1 MEIYH
6 FDFKKKKVQWY
17 YNIGTRNDIFE
28 NGIDNNLKEFS
39 YSPIKL
45 YFLLKEI
52 NNHEPALVNLII
64 SFMCIKDSIYYWAKF
79 FYNIT
84 LSKEDILLIKSIY
97 PVKKDNMTYS
107 ISVIDNYL
115 KNQKYSSLFKTIIK
129 DMQVNLIKKNKCNY
143 YTYPKDLIK
152 TIGLFNIIKYNT
164 EITRTKTLY
173 DKIYDKSKDHF
184 YRHQVIPLNHLHIAI
199 ENIKE
204 CQEIY
209 KQYIKLICKKMKQCY
224 TLGD

>member
-1 MEIYH
+1 MPVHDI
-6 FDFKKKKVQWY
+6 KLY
-17 YNIGTRNDIFE
+17 YNIYSRNDIFE
-28 NGIDNNLKEFS
+28 NGMDSNLKEFS
-39 YSPIKL
+39 YSPIEL

-64 SFMCIKDSIYYWAKF
+64 LLIGIKNNIYYWAKF
-79 FYNIT
+79 FYNIP
-84 LSKEDILLIKSIY
+84 LSKEDKLLIKYIY

-115 KNQKYSSLFKTIIK
+115 KNHKYSSLFKTIIK
-129 DMQVNLIKKNKCNY
+129 DMQVNLIKKYKCNY

-209 KQYIKLICKKMKQCY
+209 KQYIKLICKKMKHCY
-224 TLGD
+224 TLDNN